1 MFKEQH
7 LTVCLNVLFLNNIY
21 LGHLYICYSNFVVLA
36 FFVIH
41 VL

>member
-7 LTVCLNVLFLNNIY
+7 LTVCLNVLFLDTIY
-21 LGHLYICYSNFVVLA
+21 LGQLCICYSNFVVLA

-41 VL
+41 GL